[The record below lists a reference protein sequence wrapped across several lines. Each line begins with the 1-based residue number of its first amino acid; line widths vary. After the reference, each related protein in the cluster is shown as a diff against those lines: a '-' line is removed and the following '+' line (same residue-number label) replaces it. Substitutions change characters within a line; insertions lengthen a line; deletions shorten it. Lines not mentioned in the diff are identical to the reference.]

1 MNYSKIIDNSSI
13 YYIYDGSFDGL
24 LTVVY
29 QAVYSRI
36 TPCGIGTEK
45 NLQLSF
51 DTRYVEVITNKNY
64 ARRVYNALYKKIGS
78 FGLRR
83 IYCVFL
89 SNDSQKDLIIYKYM
103 MLGFKNGQKTN
114 SALSDD
120 TVSAAFQIA
129 QNVSRETEKYRQFTR
144 FCVMDWGVQ
153 YAKITPENNLLP
165 LLTPFFVRRL
175 KVIPFVLHDATHNLC
190 AVYDTK
196 DWHISSSEGLS
207 PPSKSTREEDVEK
220 LWKTFFDAIAIKE
233 RHNTKLQK
241 QNMPSVY
248 FKSVWSIR

>member
-1 MNYSKIIDNSSI
+1 MNYSKMIDTSSI
-13 YYIYDGSFDGL
+13 FYIYDGSFDGL

-51 DTRYVEVITNKNY
+51 DTRYVEVSTNKNY
-64 ARRVYNALYKKIGS
+64 ARRVYSALYKKIGS

-83 IYCVFL
+83 IYCIFL

-114 SALSDD
+114 SALSDE

-129 QNVSRETEKYRQFTR
+129 QNVSRETEKYRRFTR
-144 FCVMDWGVQ
+144 FCVMEWGVQ
-153 YAKITPENNLLP
+153 YAKIAPENNLLP
-165 LLTPFFVRRL
+165 LLTPFFIQRR
-175 KVIPFVLHDATHNLC
+175 KVIPFVLHDTTHNLC

-207 PPSKSTREEDVEK
+207 PPSESTREEDVAS
-220 LWKTFFDAIAIKE
+220 LWKAFFDAIAIKE
-233 RHNTKLQK
+233 RYNTKLQR

-248 FKSVWSIR
+248 FKSVWSVM

>member
-1 MNYSKIIDNSSI
+1 MNYSEITDNSSI
-13 YYIYDGSFDGL
+13 YYLYDGSFDGL

-51 DTRYVEVITNKNY
+51 GTRYAEVITNKNY
-64 ARRVYNALYKKIGS
+64 ARRVYSALYKKIGS

-83 IYCVFL
+83 IYYIFL

-144 FCVMDWGVQ
+144 FSVMDWGVQ
-153 YAKITPENNLLP
+153 YAKITPQNNLLP
-165 LLTPFFVRRL
+165 VLTPFFIQRL

-196 DWHISSSEGLS
+196 DWHVSSSEGLTS
-207 PPSKSTREEDVEK
+207 PSKSTREEDVEK

-233 RHNTKLQK
+233 RYNTKLQK